1 MQLINTVDEKKIFFT
16 KRQRA
21 EAKKARELFISVGC
35 LSVEYLKAA
44 IRINYI
50 KNNPVTNEAVHWA
63 TKIYGLDIGR
73 LKAQMT
79 RRQPNP
85 VVDTSVDI
93 TDELL
98 EV

>member
-1 MQLINTVDEKKIFFT
+1 MNLIRNDTVT
-16 KRQRA
+16 K
-21 EAKKARELFISVGC
+21 
-35 LSVEYLKAA
+35 
-44 IRINYI
+44 
-50 KNNPVTNEAVHWA
+50 EAVQWA